1 MFRKFLRAKVH
12 TAKITDKNLNYEG
25 SLGLDKKIMESAGL
39 KPFEAVWIYNLS
51 NGKRFETYLIEGK
64 DGEVCLNGAA
74 ARLGEVGDRI
84 IVVSFAWI
92 NEEEIENFEGK
103 IVFLNEDNTI
113 KEVKTFH
120 IK

>member
-1 MFRKFLRAKVH
+1 MLRKFLRAKIH
-12 TAKITDKNLNYEG
+12 TAKITEKNLNYEG

-39 KPFEAVWIYNLS
+39 KPFEAVWIYNIS

-74 ARLGEVGDRI
+74 ARLGEIGDRI
-84 IVVSFAWI
+84 IIVSFAWLS
-92 NEEEIENFEGK
+92 EEELENFEGR
-103 IVFLNEDNTI
+103 IVFLTEENLI
-113 KEVKTFH
+113 KEIKTFS